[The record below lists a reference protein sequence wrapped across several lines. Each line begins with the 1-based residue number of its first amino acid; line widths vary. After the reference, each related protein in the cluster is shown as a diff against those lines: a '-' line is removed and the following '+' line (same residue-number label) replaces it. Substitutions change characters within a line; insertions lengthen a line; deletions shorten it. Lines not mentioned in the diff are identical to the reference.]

1 MARRRGLSIALQT
14 ALGALSGAAGGYAQQ
29 EEMKRKRMAEDTEKL
44 LRFGERFIEP
54 GPLATRAPA
63 GAPAPEAPKMPMPP
77 SAIPMPTGQVD
88 FGGATR
94 QLEQEEARPSG
105 TVAMEIAGQTR
116 FLPIGQRAR
125 DIARTQQI
133 QEEEDAV
140 QRAIRIAREQGKVQ
154 RESAEEAFQVT
165 NQRDFQ
171 VGQRL
176 GLVKKDEKYDPKVP
190 YGDVIEIESKK
201 RTGTPGPNMA
211 NIRLTVYRNLREDLG
226 RDPTDAELNQAV
238 SLIVPPTASAGAG
251 GSRLSQGIAFAQRLK
266 DQGIAKDEVA
276 KRVRAQF
283 ADVADQIFGTKPA
296 AAPTPLPTMSVRNE
310 ARMFGFPAQ
319 ASAAAPKAAPASM
332 EEIRALASR
341 LAELSKG
348 RMGSIADRERYARNA
363 AERSRVQT
371 ALDVAQR
378 RYRASR

>member
-1 MARRRGLSIALQT
+1 LSIALQT

-133 QEEEDAV
+133 QEEEGAV

-154 RESAEEAFQVT
+154 RESAEETFQVT

-171 VGQRL
+171 LAQRL
-176 GLVKKDEKYDPKVP
+176 GLTKKGEKYDPKTT
-190 YGDVIEIESKK
+190 YGDVIEIETRK
-201 RTGTPGPNMA
+201 RVGTPGPNMV
-211 NIRLTVYRNLREDLG
+211 NIRMSAVENLTKELG
-226 RDPTDAELNQAV
+226 RKPTDTEVDEYV
-238 SLIVPPTASAGAG
+238 SLIIPQAVAAPAG
-251 GSRLSQGIAFAQRLK
+251 GSRLSQGIALARRLR
-266 DQGIAKDEVA
+266 DQGVSRDEAAKQ
-276 KRVRAQF
+276 VRAQF
-283 ADVADQIFGTKPA
+283 PDVADQLLGAPA
-296 AAPTPLPTMSVRNE
+296 APAPAPLTM
-310 ARMFGFPAQ
+310 PAQ
-319 ASAAAPKAAPASM
+319 AGGLFGRNMLASPVGAAQPGNQ
-332 EEIRALASR
+332 EEIRSLAAR

-348 RMGSIADRERYARNA
+348 KRGSIAARDEYKRNT
-363 AERSRVQT
+363 AERTRVQA
-371 ALDVAQR
+371 ALAEAQR